1 MVVGGGVSGMQA
13 SLDLANAG
21 YKVYLV
27 EKDSAIGGHMAQL
40 DKTFPTNDCAMCTIS
55 PRLVEVGR
63 HLNIEILTQTEL
75 ESLSGEPGNF
85 KARVRSRPRFVD
97 PNACTACG
105 DCSKACPEPLAS
117 LFDEGLIDQRAAYKR
132 YPQAIPSAYAIEKTG
147 TAPCRDA
154 CPIDQRAQGYIAL
167 IREGRIEDAMR
178 TIKQENPFPA
188 ICGRICDHRCE
199 TACSRGKV
207 DEPLSIRALKRFV
220 TDTVYAQPRV
230 APEPVSRAYE
240 ERVAV
245 IGAGPCGL
253 TAAQDLCRQG
263 YGVTVFE
270 ALPVAGGMLRVGVPE
285 FRLAAETIDREV
297 QDILD
302 LGVELRLETRVERLD
317 DLFESGY
324 AAVLVASGAHEGI
337 RLPIPGNDL
346 DGVIINTD
354 FLRDVRLAQHAAQAG
369 SDDAAA
375 QAPTSDPRGAVEG
388 KRVVVL
394 GGGDVAMDVARTAL
408 RLGATEAHVACL
420 ESRDAMRAQPAEVAG
435 ALEEGVV
442 LHNDRVPVRVEDDG
456 AGRVAGLTCQRVT
469 SFSFGEGGRLSVET
483 EPDSEHTLA
492 ADVMIFSVGQRVAL
506 PFLDDDA
513 GVGLTPQRTVSVD
526 SETFATSRPGVFAA
540 GDSVTGTSF
549 VVKAIAAGQR
559 AARSIHRHLRGEEA
573 EAPPA
578 EAPVAAQAQE
588 ELDAQVHSGKLAR
601 QLRVPL
607 PETPVSERMDHF
619 DEFETGYSLEQARA
633 EAARCLS
640 CGVCSECLMCVEACG
655 VKAIDHEMRETE
667 RELDVG
673 AVILAPGYQVYR
685 AELSEEFGMGRF
697 PNVVT
702 SMQFERLLSASGPT
716 LGHVERPSDGRTPK
730 KIAFLQ
736 CVGSRD
742 QTHDYC
748 SSVCCMY
755 AAKEAIMAIEHEP
768 DTEVHVFMM
777 DTRSFSKGYDSYYRR
792 AREKYGIQYRR
803 CRISSVK
810 ENRDN
815 GNLRLKYVESW
826 ATGDEAS
833 AFPTPVVSEDEF
845 DMVVLSVGME
855 ISENVRDLGKRL
867 GVELDDYGFCSTVQY
882 DPLQTSRPGIY
893 ACGPFR
899 EPKDIPD
906 SLVEASGAAA
916 AAGELLAPARG
927 TLTREAEYPEERD
940 VSEEDPRV
948 AVFVCHCGS
957 NIAGTVDVSKVT
969 DYAKTLP
976 GVVHAEHTLYTCSQD
991 GIANITQQVKEHGAN
1006 RVVVA
1011 SCTPM
1016 THEGLFQDS
1025 IRAAGLNPYLFDM
1038 ANIRNQCSWVHS
1050 ENKDGATDKAKQLV
1064 RMSAARCGQ
1073 LRALS
1078 SSDLSLTQ
1086 SALVVGGGPA
1096 GMVAALSLANQ
1107 GFPVHLVEKGEVL
1120 GGNLRNLHFGLDAMG
1135 VGAGLKPSGKTEFLE
1150 PREYLE
1156 ELVAQVNEH
1165 PQIEVHLGTELAR
1178 ARGFVGNFVSTLQPV
1193 ERKTNGGN
1201 GGAAEAEDGDA
1212 QADAIEVSHGVI
1224 ILATGGVEYRGDE
1237 YGYGTARN
1245 IVTQQELE
1253 ARLAQHAEPAE
1264 GETPA
1269 PLPRSVVMI
1278 QCVGP
1283 AERYCARICC
1293 TSALKNAMVLKRL
1306 DPSIQITVI
1315 YRDIRTYGFKERL
1328 YTQAREQGVVFV
1340 HYDDARLPEVSVAGA
1355 EGEAVAER
1363 DAALEVRVWDEA
1375 LAREV
1380 VLSPELLVLST
1391 PVVPAMAAQEMRNRL
1406 KVQLDSDG
1414 FYLEAHV
1421 KLRPVDFVSE
1431 GIFMAGMA
1439 HYPKL
1444 LEESIAHARAAA
1456 ARAATVL
1463 GRDSIHTGGRVADV
1477 DQELCVGCLTCVRAC
1492 PFGAVRIRDEAFGV
1506 GGVQGAA
1513 GVEAALCQ
1521 GCGTCAA
1528 ECPAGAIDLLHYTDT
1543 QVMTKVDALFE
1554 TAEGEAP

>member
-1 MVVGGGVSGMQA
+1 MQA

-21 YKVYLV
+21 YKVFLV

-63 HLNIEILTQTEL
+63 HLNIEILTQSEL
-75 ESLSGEPGNF
+75 ESLSGTAGNF
-85 KARVRSRPRFVD
+85 KARVRRRPRFVD

-105 DCSKACPEPLAS
+105 DCAKACPEPLPS
-117 LFDEGLIDQRAAYKR
+117 LFEERLISQRAAYKR
-132 YPQAIPSAYAIEKTG
+132 YPQAIPSAYAIEKQG

-167 IREGRIEDAMR
+167 VREGRIEDALR

-207 DEPLSIRALKRFV
+207 DEPLNIRALKRFV
-220 TDTVYAQPRV
+220 TDTMYAKPRV
-230 APEPVSRAYE
+230 PPEPVPRRHD
-240 ERVAV
+240 ERIAI
-245 IGAGPCGL
+245 IGAGPCGM
-253 TAAQDLCRQG
+253 TAAKDLCEQG
-263 YGVTVFE
+263 YAVTVFE

-285 FRLAAETIDREV
+285 FRLPAEIIDREV

-317 DLFESGY
+317 DLLDAGF

-337 RLPIPGNDL
+337 RLPIPGKDL
-346 DGVIINTD
+346 DGVLINTD
-354 FLRDVRLAQHAAQAG
+354 FLRDVRLTQHAAQAG
-369 SDDAAA
+369 PDAAA
-375 QAPTSDPRGAVEG
+375 AQPPASDPRAAVEG

-420 ESRDAMRAQPAEVAG
+420 EGRAAMRAQEAEIAG
-435 ALEEGVV
+435 ALEEGVS
-442 LHNDRVPVRVEDDG
+442 LHNDRVPVRVVDDG
-456 AGRVAGLTCQRVT
+456 SGRVAGLACQRVT
-469 SFSFGEGGRLSVET
+469 SFSFDEDGRLAVET
-483 EPDSEHTLA
+483 EPDSEHTLLG
-492 ADVMIFSVGQRVAL
+492 DVVIFSVGQRVAL
-506 PFLDDDA
+506 PFLGDDA

-526 SETFATSRPGVFAA
+526 SSSFATSRPGVFAA

-549 VVKAIAAGQR
+549 VVKAIATGHR
-559 AARSIHRHLRGEEA
+559 AAQSIHRHLRGEEA
-573 EAPPA
+573 EVPAA
-578 EAPVAAQAQE
+578 EAPVAEQSQE
-588 ELDAQVHSGKLAR
+588 ELDARVQSGKLAR
-601 QLRVPL
+601 QPRVPL
-607 PETPVSERMDHF
+607 PEMPVAERMSHF

-633 EAARCLS
+633 EAGRCLS
-640 CGVCSECLMCVEACG
+640 CGVCSECLMCVHACG
-655 VKAIDHEMRETE
+655 VKAIDHDMRESV

-673 AVILAPGYQVYR
+673 AVILAPGYQIYR
-685 AELSEEFGMGRF
+685 AELSEEFGLGRF
-697 PNVVT
+697 PNVVS

-716 LGHVERPSDGRTPK
+716 QGHVKRPSDERTPK

-742 QTHDYC
+742 QSHDYC

-792 AREKYGIQYRR
+792 ARDKYGIQYRR
-803 CRISSVK
+803 CRISSVR
-810 ENRDN
+810 ENREN
-815 GNLRLKYVESW
+815 GNLRLKFVESW
-826 ATGDEAS
+826 ASGDDPTGL
-833 AFPTPVVSEDEF
+833 PMPKVREDEF

-855 ISENVRDLGKRL
+855 ISEGVRDLGRRL
-867 GVELDDYGFCSTVQY
+867 DIELDDYGFCSTVQF
-882 DPLQTSRPGIY
+882 DPLQTSQPGIY

-927 TLTREAEYPEERD
+927 TLTREAEYPAERD
-940 VSEEDPRV
+940 VSGEDPRV

-957 NIAGTVDVSKVT
+957 NIAGTVDVADVT
-969 DYAKTLP
+969 DYAKELP

-1016 THEGLFQDS
+1016 THEPLFQDS

-1050 ENKDGATDKAKQLV
+1050 EDKGGATAKAKQLV
-1064 RMSAARCGQ
+1064 RMSAARCSQ
-1073 LRALS
+1073 LRPLS
-1078 SSDLSLTQ
+1078 QSELSLTQ

-1096 GMVAALSLANQ
+1096 GMAAALSLANQ
-1107 GFPVHLVEKGEVL
+1107 GFPVHLVEKGEEL
-1120 GGNLRNLHFGLDAMG
+1120 GGNLRNLHFGLDALG
-1135 VGAGLKPSGKTEFLE
+1135 AGAGLKRSGKSEFLE

-1156 ELVAQVNEH
+1156 ELVAQVTAH
-1165 PQIEVHLGTELAR
+1165 PLVEVHLGTELAR
-1178 ARGFVGNFVSTLQPV
+1178 SSGFVGNFISTLAPV
-1193 ERKTNGGN
+1193 VHNKKNGGN
-1201 GGAAEAEDGDA
+1201 GGAAAGANGGSGAEP
-1212 QADAIEVSHGVI
+1212 IEVQHGVT

-1245 IVTQQELE
+1245 IVTLQELE
-1253 ARLAQHAEPAE
+1253 ARLAQHAEPPE
-1264 GETPA
+1264 GESPA

-1283 AERYCARICC
+1283 AEQYCARICC
-1293 TSALKNAMVLKRL
+1293 TSALKNALVLKRL

-1328 YTQAREQGVVFV
+1328 YTQAREQGVIFV
-1340 HYDDARLPEVSVAGA
+1340 HYDEKRLPDVRVTGT
-1355 EGEAVAER
+1355 EGEGAAER
-1363 DAALEVRVWDEA
+1363 DAELEVRVWEDA
-1375 LAREV
+1375 LAREL
-1380 VLSPELLVLST
+1380 VLSPDLLVLSA
-1391 PVVPAMAAQEMRNRL
+1391 PVVPSAAAQEMRNRL

-1463 GRDSIHTGGRVADV
+1463 GRESIHTGGRVADV
-1477 DQELCVGCLTCVRAC
+1477 DQTLCVGCLTCVRAC
-1492 PFGAVRIRDEAFGV
+1492 PFGAVRIREDALGV
-1506 GGVQGAA
+1506 GGVEGAA

-1528 ECPAGAIDLLHYTDT
+1528 ECPAGAIDLMHYTDN

-1554 TAEGEAP
+1554 VAEAEGEAP